1 MPSASIIAESDGL
14 MRNAY
19 SLRPGPASSVIC
31 GLEAMPVII
40 GILASATIFM
50 LARCAELQ
58 CEPSIAATLAS
69 TSLVAT
75 FTASDGL
82 LLLSSTMSSIL
93 RPPKRPPAA
102 LISSTARLTP
112 HISHSD
118 ATAATPVCGVETP
131 ITIGCASAGP
141 AFSAEAAMAAIQNF
155 TLIMSL
161 RSRSPYSSE
170 QHSRRR
176 AKQARDALGS
186 VGHQRLDALQGQAGV
201 EILGKGDAQR
211 RHDAA
216 RTIADR
222 RADREHARNVLLVD
236 DGEALAPHLGQRRD
250 HGDRIGDGMRRDG
263 GELARAQKLARLAVA
278 QCRQKHLAGAGAVQ
292 RHLAARADLDGDR
305 AIGLHGQQ
313 IDRPAAAQH
322 RDEAVQMVPVRQPFQ
337 FAASRDDVVEG
348 ILAACP
354 ECQRAMAEAIA
365 RGFAVLLDVAA
376 RRERADQALHDGR
389 TERRPAG
396 ELADADVGAFGGD
409 HLQYVETAL
418 EGLRSRRPLGVG
430 ALGVRWGGA
439 RPRHHDHAAGGHVV
453 LERGP
458 LGPLKFMMRTWRS
471 ALPCAKYRYIVSIV
485 AGSQV
490 SGLSVNDMTTNRLHR
505 SVRLAGPG
513 IAQPRSQ

>member
-1 MPSASIIAESDGL
+1 MPSASIMALSDGL

-31 GLEAMPVII
+31 GFEAMPVII

-69 TSLVAT
+69 TSLLAT

-82 LLLSSTMSSIL
+82 HLLSSTMSSIL

-131 ITIGCASAGP
+131 ITIGCASAEP

-186 VGHQRLDALQGQAGV
+186 VGHQRLDARQGQAGG

-222 RADREHARNVLLVD
+222 RADREHARDVLLVH
-236 DGEALAPHLGQRRD
+236 DGEALAPHLGQRR
-250 HGDRIGDGMRRDG
+250 R
-263 GELARAQKLARLAVA
+263 
-278 QCRQKHLAGAGAVQ
+278 
-292 RHLAARADLDGDR
+292 
-305 AIGLHGQQ
+305 
-313 IDRPAAAQH
+313 
-322 RDEAVQMVPVRQPFQ
+322 
-337 FAASRDDVVEG
+337 
-348 ILAACP
+348 
-354 ECQRAMAEAIA
+354 QRAMAEAIA

-376 RRERADQALHDGR
+376 GRERADQALHDGR

-409 HLQYVETAL
+409 HLQYVETTL

-471 ALPCAKYRYIVSIV
+471 ALPCAEYRYIVSIV

>member
-1 MPSASIIAESDGL
+1 MPSASIMALSDGL

-69 TSLVAT
+69 TSLLAT

-82 LLLSSTMSSIL
+82 HLLSSTMSSIL

-141 AFSAEAAMAAIQNF
+141 AFNAEAAMAAIQNF

-186 VGHQRLDALQGQAGV
+186 VGHQRLDARQGQAGV

-313 IDRPAAAQH
+313 VDGAAVAQH
-322 RDEAVQMVPVRQPFQ
+322 RDEAVQMVLVRQPLEL
-337 FAASRDDVVEG
+337 APGCDNIVEG
-348 ILAACP
+348 ALAACP
-354 ECQRAMAEAIA
+354 EGERTMAQAIA
-365 RGFAVLLDVAA
+365 RRLAVLLDITAQ
-376 RRERADQALHDGR
+376 RERTDQALHD
-389 TERRPAG
+389 RRAEARAAG
-396 ELADADVGAFGGD
+396 ELADTDIGAFGRD
-409 HLQYVETAL
+409 HLQYVEAAL
-418 EGLRSRRPLGVG
+418 QRLRPRRLLGAGPLGV
-430 ALGVRWGGA
+430 RGGHA
-439 RPRHHDHAAGGHVV
+439 EPRRQDHAARRHV
-453 LERGP
+453 R
-458 LGPLKFMMRTWRS
+458 
-471 ALPCAKYRYIVSIV
+471 CAEYRYIVSIV
-485 AGSQV
+485 AGSQ
-490 SGLSVNDMTTNRLHR
+490 
-505 SVRLAGPG
+505 
-513 IAQPRSQ
+513 